1 MYRSGI
7 DRQRG
12 CRGLTIREIFMKR
25 LLSRAAILVFAFSAI
40 LAGSAHA
47 ATDPAKTVRE
57 FYATLTQ
64 TMKHGAQLGEKGRY
78 DALSPSIRHSF
89 DLSAMAQ
96 MAVGPGWAKLSAA
109 ERQDVTEA
117 FARYTVA
124 SYADHFGKDD
134 GDKLD
139 VGGTHAMP
147 YGTVVETHIVDPNG
161 DQTAINYLMR
171 ENSGQWQVADVYL
184 QGTISQVAN
193 LRSQFSAVFQRGG
206 ADELIATLNKKALS
220 LNSAAS

>member
-1 MYRSGI
+1 
-7 DRQRG
+7 
-12 CRGLTIREIFMKR
+12 MKR

-47 ATDPAKTVRE
+47 ASDPATTVKE

-64 TMKHGAQLGEKGRY
+64 TMKRGPELGEKARY
-78 DALSPSIRHSF
+78 EALAPSIRASF
-89 DLSAMAQ
+89 DMSAMAQ

-109 ERQDVTEA
+109 ERQQVTEA
-117 FARYTVA
+117 FARYTIA
-124 SYADHFGKDD
+124 TYADHFGKDN
-134 GDKLD
+134 GEKLA
-139 VGGTHAMP
+139 VGGTHVMP
-147 YGTVVETHIVDPNG
+147 YGTIVETHIVQPQG
-161 DQTAINYLMR
+161 DDVAVNYLMR
-171 ENSGQWQVADVYL
+171 QNGTQWQVADVYL

-206 ADELIATLNKKALS
+206 AQELIEALNRKATS